1 MRKVL
6 IVALGLALATLLPIS
21 TLAQEEPQPPDITM
35 QISVVPQPA
44 PPPGPKSEAPPI
56 LVPGPMT
63 LAQSLIPC
71 MCCFIPICMYAD
83 RALFSMTSP
92 ENLTDILV
100 GKEGQGW
107 DTGVAPGLIGGCF
120 SLCGGGGGGGG
131 GDNPFASCT
140 NCFDCVNGCVTMP
153 FNICRLPIEC
163 IKIITGLIPFA

>member
-1 MRKVL
+1 
-6 IVALGLALATLLPIS
+6 
-21 TLAQEEPQPPDITM
+21 
-35 QISVVPQPA
+35 
-44 PPPGPKSEAPPI
+44 
-56 LVPGPMT
+56 MT